1 MSFPTSS
8 IEFCPV
14 RTNIDWSQ
22 VQFSDYPNQ
31 EVQVA
36 DYSKVEYFQP
46 SDSDEEQSD
55 ETGHNTNGHSR
66 FLFFSLLILFTLF
79 SSSSTRMLTTAQM
92 DTLLMAV
99 M

>member
-55 ETGHNTNGHSR
+55 ETGHNTNGHSK
-66 FLFFSLLILFTLF
+66 FFSPLVFPQF
-79 SSSSTRMLTTAQM
+79 FFSSTRMLTTAQM

>member
-1 MSFPTSS
+1 MSFPNSS
-8 IEFCPV
+8 IEYCPV
-14 RTNIDWSQ
+14 RTNVDWSQ

-55 ETGHNTNGHSR
+55 EAGNNVNGQSKI
-66 FLFFSLLILFTLF
+66 FSFNFFI
-79 SSSSTRMLTTAQM
+79 
-92 DTLLMAV
+92 
-99 M
+99 

>member
-1 MSFPTSS
+1 MSFPNNS
-8 IEFCPV
+8 IEYCPV

-55 ETGHNTNGHSR
+55 EAGQHANGQSR
-66 FLFFSLLILFTLF
+66 FFSLLVVFCLFF
-79 SSSSTRMLTTAQM
+79 FSSTRILTSA
-92 DTLLMAV
+92 
-99 M
+99 

>member
-1 MSFPTSS
+1 MSFPTNS

-14 RTNIDWSQ
+14 RTNIDPWSQ

-55 ETGHNTNGHSR
+55 EANGQSR
-66 FLFFSLLILFTLF
+66 FFFLLFPVFISCLLLLIL
-79 SSSSTRMLTTAQM
+79 TRMLTSTQM
-92 DTLLMAV
+92 DTLPMAV